1 MNRVVFLFLFYCFSN
16 TAKAQYAGYKPVADI
31 GQFKTQFATAS
42 QKIKSIRCDFV
53 QEKNLSLLSEK
64 IVSKGKFLFKKE
76 NKVRMEYVQPFKYL
90 MIINN
95 NNVYI
100 KDGNKENKVSAKS
113 NKLFQQINRLMIDCV
128 NGTALNNP
136 DFSVKAFESNTA
148 YLIEL
153 TPVAKNLKPLFK
165 NINITVDKKD
175 YSASRIEMKEQ
186 SGDNTIIDLINKEL
200 NANLPDELFAAK

>member
-1 MNRVVFLFLFYCFSN
+1 MNRVVFLFLFYCFSG
-16 TAKAQYAGYKPVADI
+16 TARAQYAG
-31 GQFKTQFATAS
+31 FKTQFATAS